1 MHAVFQDLRY
11 AARML
16 LILKEAVLL
25 VLVGVAVGVPV
36 VIYVSRFAESLLFE
50 LSPNDP
56 LSLVLASGVLMVV
69 ALMAGYL
76 PARRA
81 TKLDPLVA
89 LRNE

>member
-1 MHAVFQDLRY
+1 
-11 AARML
+11 
-16 LILKEAVLL
+16 
-25 VLVGVAVGVPV
+25 VPL

-56 LSLVLASGVLMVV
+56 LSLFLASGVLMVV